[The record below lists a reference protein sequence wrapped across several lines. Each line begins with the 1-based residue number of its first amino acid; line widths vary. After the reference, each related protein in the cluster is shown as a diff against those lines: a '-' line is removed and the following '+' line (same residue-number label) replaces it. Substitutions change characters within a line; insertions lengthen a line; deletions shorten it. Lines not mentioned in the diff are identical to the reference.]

1 MIELILES
9 AQEEM
14 KSTIEAYK
22 QHLKQIRTGKASGV
36 ILDKVMIN
44 YYGSLMPLNQ
54 ISQITTPE
62 ANLIV
67 VKPYDRNIIQE
78 AVGAIHK
85 ADLGLNPISDAEL
98 IRIPIAPLTEDVRK
112 DLVKKVQKELEG
124 YKVRIRNIRRDAI
137 SETNKTEGLSKDMI
151 SDVEKQIQN
160 LTDKSV
166 KELDELTKVKEKEL
180 MTM

>member
-1 MIELILES
+1 MIELILEN
-9 AQEEM
+9 AQDEM

-22 QHLKQIRTGKASGV
+22 QHLKQIRTGKASGA

-67 VKPYDRNIIQE
+67 IKPYDRNIIQE